1 MKYHRLTHK
10 QFEELHEQFS
20 VFLETQGMDHS
31 KWDAIKTKNSDQV
44 DTLLDLFSDLVWD
57 KISSECKFLE
67 YISRDHLFLFK
78 IADYKTSAFVIK
90 VSDKKIDLTSSEAFE
105 WVLNNFNSD
114 TVTLFHGSKAYDKS
128 KNDFVYSYL
137 KKGAI
142 RTDGHR
148 FKALETYFSNSAK

>member
-1 MKYHRLTHK
+1 VKYHRLTHK

-67 YISRDHLFLFK
+67 YISKDHLFLFK
-78 IADYKTSAFVIK
+78 TFDYKAFEFVIK
-90 VSDKKIDLTSSEAFE
+90 ISDKTIDLTSSEAFK

-114 TVTLFHGSKAYDKS
+114 NVILFQGSKAYGTT

-148 FKALETYFSNSAK
+148 FIALETYFSNSAK

>member
-10 QFEELHEQFS
+10 QFEELHEEFY
-20 VFLETQGMDHS
+20 VFLATQGLDHS
-31 KWDAIKTKNSDQV
+31 KWDAIKIKNSDQV
-44 DTLLDLFSDLVWD
+44 DALIDLFSDLVWD
-57 KISSECKFLE
+57 KISTECKFLE
-67 YISRDHLFLFK
+67 YISRDHLFLLK

-90 VSDKKIDLTSSEAFE
+90 VSDKKINLTSSDAFE

-114 TVTLFHGSKAYDKS
+114 NVTLFHGSKAYDKS

>member
-1 MKYHRLTHK
+1 M
-10 QFEELHEQFS
+10 
-20 VFLETQGMDHS
+20 
-31 KWDAIKTKNSDQV
+31 I
-44 DTLLDLFSDLVWD
+44 
-57 KISSECKFLE
+57 KIS
-67 YISRDHLFLFK
+67 D
-78 IADYKTSAFVIK
+78 KT
-90 VSDKKIDLTSSEAFE
+90 IDLTSSEAFK

-114 TVTLFHGSKAYDKS
+114 NVILFQGSKAYGTT

>member
-10 QFEELHEQFS
+10 QFEELHEEFS
-20 VFLETQGMDHS
+20 VFLATHGMDQA
-31 KWDAIKTKNSDQV
+31 KWDAIKIKNSDQV
-44 DTLLDLFSDLVWD
+44 DVLLDLFSDLVWD

-67 YISRDHLFLFK
+67 YISKDHLFLFK
-78 IADYKTSAFVIK
+78 TVDYKVSAFVIK
-90 VSDKKIDLTSSEAFE
+90 VSNKTIDLTFSESFK

-114 TVTLFHGSKAYDKS
+114 NVTLFKGSKSYDTS

>member
-10 QFEELHEQFS
+10 QFEELHEEFS
-20 VFLETQGMDHS
+20 GFLATQGMDHS

-44 DTLLDLFSDLVWD
+44 DALLDLFSDLVWD
-57 KISSECKFLE
+57 KISNECKFLE
-67 YISRDHLFLFK
+67 YISKDHLILFK
-78 IADYKTSAFVIK
+78 IADYKASAFVIK
-90 VSDKKIDLTSSEAFE
+90 VSDRTIDLTSLEAFE

-114 TVTLFHGSKAYDKS
+114 NVTLFHGSKAYDKS

-148 FKALETYFSNSAK
+148 FIALETYFSNSSK

>member
-10 QFEELHEQFS
+10 QFEELHEEFS
-20 VFLETQGMDHS
+20 VFLATQGMDHS
-31 KWDAIKTKNSDQV
+31 KWDEIKTKNSDQV
-44 DTLLDLFSDLVWD
+44 DALLDLFSDLVWD

-67 YISRDHLFLFK
+67 HITKDHLFLFK
-78 IADYKTSAFVIK
+78 IADYEASVFVIK

-105 WVLNNFNSD
+105 WILNNFNSNN
-114 TVTLFHGSKAYDKS
+114 VRLFKGSKTYDKS

-148 FKALETYFSNSAK
+148 FKALETYFSNSVK

>member
-10 QFEELHEQFS
+10 QFEELHEEFS
-20 VFLETQGMDHS
+20 VFLATQGMDHS

-44 DTLLDLFSDLVWD
+44 DALLDLFSDLVWD
-57 KISSECKFLE
+57 KISNECKFLE
-67 YISRDHLFLFK
+67 YISKDHLILVK
-78 IADYKTSAFVIK
+78 IADYKASAFVIK
-90 VSDKKIDLTSSEAFE
+90 VSDRTIDLTSLEAFE

-114 TVTLFHGSKAYDKS
+114 NVTLFHGSKAYDKS

-148 FKALETYFSNSAK
+148 FIALETYFSNSSK